1 MKRCCLITGASQGL
15 GRELARA
22 FWIDGWNLLLVSR
35 SPLDETM
42 EALGRRAD
50 QVAYPIT
57 ADLGEAGAAERIISE
72 AATRTERI
80 DVLINNAAI
89 QGPVGPAWANDWNL
103 WEATF
108 RINLLAPIELCR
120 AVLPAMIR
128 NGCGSIINLSGGGA
142 AAPRPN
148 FSAYATAKTALV
160 RFSETLAAETK
171 AHGIFVNCVAPG
183 AMNTAMLRS
192 LLDLG
197 PDAIGRQEHAAAVKA
212 VAHPSGTQDAVSLC
226 LFLASSEA
234 AGITGKLISAVWDD
248 WSHWPEYRDALAEGD
263 LYTLRRITARD
274 RGLGWGDK

>member
-1 MKRCCLITGASQGL
+1 MKRCCVITGASQGL

-42 EALGRRAD
+42 EALGHRTG
-50 QVAYPIT
+50 QVVYPIA

-72 AATRTERI
+72 VATRTERI

-89 QGPVGPAWANDWNL
+89 QGPVGPAWTGDWNL

-120 AVLPAMIR
+120 AVLPEMIR
-128 NGCGSIINLSGGGA
+128 NGGGSIINLSGGGA
-142 AAPRPN
+142 AGPRPN
-148 FSAYATAKTALV
+148 FSAYAAAKAALV

-171 AHGIFVNCVAPG
+171 AHGILVNCVAPG

-197 PDAIGRQEHAAAVKA
+197 PDVIGRQEHAAAAKV
-212 VAHPSGTQDAVSLC
+212 VAGRGGAQDAVSLC

-248 WSHWPEYRDALAEGD
+248 WSRWPEHRDALAEGD

-274 RGLGWGDK
+274 RGLRWGDK

>member
-42 EALGRRAD
+42 EALGHRTG
-50 QVAYPIT
+50 QVVYPIA

-72 AATRTERI
+72 VATRTERI

-89 QGPVGPAWANDWNL
+89 QGPVGPAWTGDWNL

-128 NGCGSIINLSGGGA
+128 NGGGSIINLSGGGA
-142 AAPRPN
+142 AGPRPN
-148 FSAYATAKTALV
+148 FSAYAAAKAALV
-160 RFSETLAAETK
+160 RFSETLSAETK
-171 AHGIFVNCVAPG
+171 AHGILVNCVAPG

-192 LLDLG
+192 VLDLG
-197 PDAIGRQEHAAAVKA
+197 PDVIGRQEHAAAAKV
-212 VAHPSGTQDAVSLC
+212 VAGRGGAQDAVSLC

-248 WSHWPEYRDALAEGD
+248 WSRWPEHRDALAEGD

>member
-22 FWIDGWNLLLVSR
+22 FWTDGWNLLLVSR

-42 EALGRRAD
+42 KALDHRTD

-57 ADLGEAGAAERIISE
+57 ADLGEAGAPERIIAE
-72 AATRTERI
+72 AASRAQRI

-89 QGPVGPAWANDWNL
+89 QGPVGPAWTNDWNS

-120 AVLPAMIR
+120 AVLPAMITS
-128 NGCGSIINLSGGGA
+128 GWGSIINLSGGGA
-142 AAPRPN
+142 AGPRPN
-148 FSAYATAKTALV
+148 FSAYATAKAALV

-171 AHGIFVNCVAPG
+171 AHGILVNCVAPG
-183 AMNTAMLRS
+183 AMNTAMLRN
-192 LLDLG
+192 LLGLG
-197 PDAIGRQEHAAAVKA
+197 PDVIGGQEHAAAAK
-212 VAHPSGTQDAVSLC
+212 VAAGRGGTEDAVKLC
-226 LFLASSEA
+226 LFLASSRA

-248 WSHWPEYRDALAEGD
+248 WSHWPEHRDALAEGD